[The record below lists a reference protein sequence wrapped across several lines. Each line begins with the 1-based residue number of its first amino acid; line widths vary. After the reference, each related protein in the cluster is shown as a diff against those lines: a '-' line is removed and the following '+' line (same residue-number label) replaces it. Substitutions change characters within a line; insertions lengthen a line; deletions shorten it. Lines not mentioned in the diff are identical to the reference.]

1 MYFIKKAEKN
11 IVVHNAHK
19 YISYLFCCVLS
30 FDLRDSYS
38 SYYNSIEV
46 PCPNGILANFFTL
59 IYNELNSRL
68 NWFAMI
74 GIEDNLSHHK
84 TRTKENTKKTKDR
97 TNKRKLKVQLMEFS

>member
-1 MYFIKKAEKN
+1 MSKWNFSKK
-11 IVVHNAHK
+11 
-19 YISYLFCCVLS
+19 ISF
-30 FDLRDSYS
+30 
-38 SYYNSIEV
+38 
-46 PCPNGILANFFTL
+46 

-84 TRTKENTKKTKDR
+84 TRTKENTEKTKDR